1 MADEASGPTW
11 LKLGG
16 LLSGIAALLSAI
28 VAAVALLV
36 DIWPT
41 GPGTS
46 DVKPPPPETSEVKPP
61 PPRPPATPTAGVV
74 NLVRYQADGCFYAV
88 ELLESDNA
96 DHRIR
101 FPFNLAASVPAD
113 DIQPAAYADPS
124 ALRREM
130 TVFVPGERA
139 NPQAV
144 RHEFYKQA
152 IVDDVLEGVVHVRF
166 KQEDQCPVNRGVL
179 ELPASEVLVAKR

>member
-1 MADEASGPTW
+1 MTDEASGPTW

-16 LLSGIAALLSAI
+16 LLSGIAALLTAI
-28 VAAVALLV
+28 VAAVALVV
-36 DIWPT
+36 DIWPDRSVPPPKT
-41 GPGTS
+41 AEETLPDAAGNAPA
-46 DVKPPPPETSEVKPP
+46 KPP
-61 PPRPPATPTAGVV
+61 TPTAGAV

-96 DHRIR
+96 DRLVR
-101 FPFNLAASVPAD
+101 FPFNVAASVPAN
-113 DIQPAAYADPS
+113 DIQRAAHADPS

-130 TVFVPGERA
+130 TVFVPGDRA
-139 NPQAV
+139 NPEAA

-152 IVDDVLEGVVHVRF
+152 IVDDVLGSEARVRF
-166 KQEDQCPVNRGVL
+166 EQKDQCPVNREVL